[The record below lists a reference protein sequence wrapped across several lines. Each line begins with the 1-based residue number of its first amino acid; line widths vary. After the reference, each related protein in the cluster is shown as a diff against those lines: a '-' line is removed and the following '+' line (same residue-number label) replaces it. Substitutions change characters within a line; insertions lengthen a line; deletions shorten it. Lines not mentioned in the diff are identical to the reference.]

1 MAERPREDHEDVPFE
16 ALLERLGDVV
26 SRLESGDL
34 PLDRALAVFEEGV
47 GLARA
52 GSKRL
57 DDAERRVEQ
66 LLADGDSVTT
76 RPLSSK
82 ESVE

>member
-1 MAERPREDHEDVPFE
+1 MGERPHEDLSNVPFE

-26 SRLESGDL
+26 ARLETGDL
-34 PLDRALAVFEEGV
+34 SLDRALAVFEEGV

>member
-1 MAERPREDHEDVPFE
+1 MGEHLREDHSSLPFE
-16 ALLERLGDVV
+16 ALLERLGEVV

-34 PLDRALAVFEEGV
+34 PLDRALEVFEEGV

-57 DDAERRVEQ
+57 DEAERRVEQ
-66 LLADGDSVTT
+66 LLADGDSITT